1 VFPSLSLFISYLSA
15 FWHALWSP
23 LFFFFVCLLACSS
36 VSFVFLSCLNR
47 LLSAIGIVQQ
57 NCLSFGSSKIGVTL
71 WWLEIRYASMQ
82 QTDANRRDLTR
93 NGNFE
98 IYTIGFAQRLQ
109 VFAVI
114 RNMLSLRRVVTTTVP
129 SVGGQGLLAVPAS
142 TRLYSQ
148 SVGPLVYDLHEPA
161 QPKTDK
167 KKSPILFLHGL
178 FGSKKNN
185 RAISK
190 ALARDLGR
198 YVYALDLR
206 NHGESPHDTRHD
218 YSAMAQ
224 DVAEFIEGHGLKD
237 TTLIGHSM
245 GAKTSMALALRS
257 PDLVSDIVAVDNAP
271 VDVSLSR
278 DFPKYVRAMKKI
290 QEAGVTRQS
299 EADKILSEYEE
310 SLPIRQF
317 LLGNMYLPEGEKVR
331 KFRIPL
337 HTLGKALDNLGDFPY
352 KNPNEIRFEKPALFV
367 RGTQSKY
374 VPDDVLPLIGQFFP
388 KFRLVDVD
396 AGHWLIS
403 EQPEAFRQAVV
414 EFLQKPE

>member
-1 VFPSLSLFISYLSA
+1 
-15 FWHALWSP
+15 
-23 LFFFFVCLLACSS
+23 
-36 VSFVFLSCLNR
+36 
-47 LLSAIGIVQQ
+47 
-57 NCLSFGSSKIGVTL
+57 
-71 WWLEIRYASMQ
+71 
-82 QTDANRRDLTR
+82 
-93 NGNFE
+93 
-98 IYTIGFAQRLQ
+98 
-109 VFAVI
+109 
-114 RNMLSLRRVVTTTVP
+114 MLSLRRMATAAIPVV
-129 SVGGQGLLAVPAS
+129 GRQGPWAAAGS

-148 SVGPLVYDLHEPA
+148 SVGPLVYDIHEPA
-161 QPKTDK
+161 QPKFDK
-167 KKSPILFLHGL
+167 RNSPILFLHGL

-206 NHGESPHDTRHD
+206 NHGESPHSSRHD
-218 YSAMAQ
+218 YGAMAQ

-257 PDLVSDIVAVDNAP
+257 PELVADIVAVDNAP

-278 DFPKYVRAMKKI
+278 DFPKYVRAMKEI
-290 QEAGVTRQS
+290 QEANVTRQS
-299 EADKILSEYEE
+299 EADKILSKYEE

-317 LLGNMYLPEGEKVR
+317 LLGNMYLPDGEKVR

-337 HTLGKALDNLGDFPY
+337 DTLGKALDNLGDFPY
-352 KNPNEIRFEKPALFV
+352 KNPNEIRFVKPALFV
-367 RGTQSKY
+367 RGTKSKY

-388 KFRLVDVD
+388 RFQLVDVD

>member
-1 VFPSLSLFISYLSA
+1 
-15 FWHALWSP
+15 
-23 LFFFFVCLLACSS
+23 
-36 VSFVFLSCLNR
+36 
-47 LLSAIGIVQQ
+47 
-57 NCLSFGSSKIGVTL
+57 
-71 WWLEIRYASMQ
+71 
-82 QTDANRRDLTR
+82 
-93 NGNFE
+93 
-98 IYTIGFAQRLQ
+98 
-109 VFAVI
+109 
-114 RNMLSLRRVVTTTVP
+114 MLSLRRVVTTTVP
-129 SVGGQGLLAVPAS
+129 SVGHQCLRAVPAS

-148 SVGPLVYDLHEPA
+148 AIGPLVYDLHEPA

-167 KKSPILFLHGL
+167 KNSPILFLHGL

-299 EADKILSEYEE
+299 EADKILSEVEE

-352 KNPNEIRFEKPALFV
+352 KNPSEIRFEKPALFV